1 MSKQH
6 SKSAKSPENI
16 EQLALNYDLNRS
28 FSLLETKI
36 DYFTEANVLLGEKIK
51 KQKKNVD
58 DTKNLLITNNTYRNK
73 SSSLLKSNLGDSSSS
88 KLTVDTSSTSLS
100 SSPTTSN
107 ISDNRVQTFAESK
120 NNLKTSFLPVT
131 HSDISGMPKQSIAQG
146 VIHPISLNSNNSK
159 LLEPMR
165 RSLHHT
171 MSENKTNNS
180 DNDRNNNSTGKDATN
195 FKNNKDFFNSF
206 ESSSLDPFND
216 MELKTINDLEE
227 LKTILQNHQTSQQE
241 AQKQTSNAFKS
252 IELQPQSQ
260 THQVPH
266 DGSLSNSLSNT
277 TNLKLIQTNNFLVDN
292 FGLPKISFVD
302 LDINSNKL

>member
-1 MSKQH
+1 LSKQH
-6 SKSAKSPENI
+6 SKSAKTPENI
-16 EQLALNYDLNRS
+16 EQIALNYDLNRS

-36 DYFTEANVLLGEKIK
+36 DYFTEANVLLSEKIK

-73 SSSLLKSNLGDSSSS
+73 SSSLIKSNLGDSSSS
-88 KLTVDTSSTSLS
+88 KLTVDKSSTSLS
-100 SSPTTSN
+100 SSSTTSN
-107 ISDNRVQTFAESK
+107 ISDNKVQTFAEPK
-120 NNLKTSFLPVT
+120 NNIQTSFLPAT
-131 HSDISGMPKQSIAQG
+131 ISDISGMPKQSIAQG

-180 DNDRNNNSTGKDATN
+180 DNDSNNNSTGKDATN

-241 AQKQTSNAFKS
+241 AQKQTSNTFKS
-252 IELQPQSQ
+252 IEFQPQSQ
-260 THQVPH
+260 THQVTH
-266 DGSLSNSLSNT
+266 DGSLSSSLLNP